1 MTRSVARVLT
11 FAAALSAFALSAAAE
26 PLPTLAVKT
35 DGLSRRE
42 GLLNFHVD
50 RDRGRVWL
58 ELPKPTGPRGEIG
71 SYLYVEA
78 IVSGLG
84 SNPVGL
90 DRGQLGDTRVVTFRL
105 FGGKVLVEQPN
116 LRFRA
121 LSEDSQ
127 ERRAVAESFARSV
140 IWAGEV
146 VAADADGR
154 TLVDFTSFL
163 LRDAHDIPAKLR
175 AAGQGSFSLDTARSA
190 VDLGECLA
198 FPDNLEFETVLTY
211 QSSEPGPLVRDT
223 AAFPAAV
230 SFTQHHSLLR
240 LPDDGYRPRPY
251 DPRAGSYDVNFLDY
265 AAPLGAPLD
274 TRYLVRHRLQKVD
287 PTAVR
292 SPVVKPIVYYVDS
305 AAPEPVRSALIEGV
319 SWWKEAFDKAGFI
332 DAFRVEV
339 LPPGV
344 HPLDARYNVVQWVHR
359 STRGWSY
366 GGGVID
372 PRTGEMVKGHVTLG
386 SLRIRHDRL
395 LFEGLAGTAKTGSGA
410 PDDPIELSLA
420 RIRQLAAHEVGHALG
435 LAHNFAASTY
445 GRASVMDYPAPLVGV
460 TADGQLDFSQAY
472 ARGMGEWD
480 IAAIR
485 YAYAQLP
492 PGTDERRALSE
503 IVDENIA
510 KRRLFLS
517 DDDARP
523 AAAAHPL
530 ANLWDNGADPTE
542 GLRQTLAVRRIAL
555 ARFGEGNIAVGQPLA
570 FLQEV
575 LAPLYFHHRYQLEAA
590 VKAVGGVEYSYALRG
605 DGNGGVR
612 PIPGAAQRKAL
623 AAVLDTLEPQ
633 VLDLPEPV
641 LALLLPRP
649 MGYGPNREMFAG
661 ATAPVFDPL
670 GAAAAGADLAVS
682 ALLVPQRAARLL
694 DQGRRDPS
702 LPGLAEVLDAL
713 TAEAFTAPPGE
724 GARHTEIRR
733 TVQAVVVRRLVGLA
747 QHPAAPAGVR
757 ARAEESL
764 RKLSARLGKAPDD
777 AHAAF
782 LAREIERFF
791 AHPPES
797 MTPPPVPDL
806 PPGQP
811 IGSLADLPEGW
822 SGCSQE

>member
-1 MTRSVARVLT
+1 MTRSVARALT
-11 FAAALSAFALSAAAE
+11 FAAALALALPVAAE

-35 DGLSRRE
+35 DGLSLRQ
-42 GLLNFHVD
+42 GMLDFHVD
-50 RDRGRVWL
+50 RERGKVWL
-58 ELPKPTGPRGEIG
+58 ELPKPSGPRGEIG
-71 SYLYVEA
+71 TYLYVEA

-105 FGGKVLVEQPN
+105 FGGKILVEQPN

-121 LSEDSQ
+121 LSEDSH

-146 VAADADGR
+146 AAADADGR

-163 LRDAHDIPAKLR
+163 LRDAHDIPARLR
-175 AAGQGSFSLDTARSA
+175 LTGQGSFSLDPARSA

-198 FPDNLEFETVLTY
+198 FPDNLEFEAVLTY
-211 QSSEPGPLVRDT
+211 QSSEPGPLVRET
-223 AAFPAAV
+223 APYPAAV

-251 DPRAGSYDVNFLDY
+251 DPRSGSFDIGFLDY
-265 AAPLGAPLD
+265 AAPLAAPLD
-274 TRYLVRHRLQKVD
+274 TRYLVRHRLEKVD
-287 PTAVR
+287 PTAAR
-292 SPVVKPIVYYVDS
+292 SPVVEPIVYYVDS
-305 AAPEPVRSALIEGV
+305 AAPEPVRSALVEGA
-319 SWWKEAFDKAGFI
+319 SWWKEAFDKAGFL

-344 HPLDARYNVVQWVHR
+344 HPLDARYNVIQWVHR

-366 GGGVID
+366 GGGIID
-372 PRTGEMVKGHVTLG
+372 PRTGEMIKGHVTLG

-445 GRASVMDYPAPLVGV
+445 GRASVMDYPAPLVGI
-460 TADGQLDFSQAY
+460 APDGELDFSQAY
-472 ARGMGEWD
+472 ARGVGEWD
-480 IAAIR
+480 VEAVR
-485 YAYAQLP
+485 YAYAQFP
-492 PGTDERRALSE
+492 PGTDERRALAA
-503 IVDENIA
+503 IVDDNIA
-510 KRRLFLS
+510 KKRLFLS
-517 DDDARP
+517 DDDARSP
-523 AAAAHPL
+523 ATAHPL
-530 ANLWDNGADPTE
+530 ANLWDNGSDPIE
-542 GLRQTLAVRRIAL
+542 ALRHTLAVRRIAL
-555 ARFGEGNIAVGQPLA
+555 SRFGEENIAAGQPLS

-590 VKAVGGVEYSYALRG
+590 VKAVGGIEYAYALRG
-605 DGNGGVR
+605 DGNGGAR
-612 PIPGAAQRKAL
+612 PVPGAVQKKAL
-623 AAVLDTLEPQ
+623 AAVLAALEPQ

-649 MGYGPNREMFAG
+649 MGYSPNREMFG
-661 ATAPVFDPL
+661 GSTGPVFDPL
-670 GAAAAGADLAVS
+670 AAAAAGADLAVS

-702 LPGLAEVLDAL
+702 LPGLTEVLDAL
-713 TAEAFTAPPGE
+713 TGEAFTVAAGE
-724 GARHTEIRR
+724 GSRHAEIRR
-733 TVQAVVVRRLVGLA
+733 TVQAVVVSRLVGLA
-747 QHPAAPAGVR
+747 GHPAASAGVR
-757 ARAEESL
+757 AHTEEAL
-764 RKLSARLGKAPDD
+764 RRLSARLGKTSGD

-782 LAREIERFF
+782 LVREIERHFS
-791 AHPPES
+791 HPPQTR
-797 MTPPPVPDL
+797 TPPPIPDL

-822 SGCSQE
+822 SGCSRE